1 MAALTISFRDL
12 LGILARTEL
21 VNITHH
27 LLVVASLAFMLH
39 YAPFFN
45 LNKVSEMSDKYSSVE
60 ERVSYGIG
68 RQMGEQLANSPFD
81 GMQVDCVMEG
91 ITDALNSQ
99 ASPIAEA
106 DMEAA
111 FNEINVRLQAQQ
123 EEASKELSAK
133 GEAFLADN
141 AGRDGVTVT
150 DSGLQ
155 YEVITEGSG
164 EIPTSASTVRTH
176 YHGSLISGKVFDS
189 SVERGEPAEFPV
201 SGVIAGWTE
210 ALQMMPIGS
219 KWRLF
224 VPHQLAY
231 GQQGAGAD
239 IGPCE
244 ALIFEVELL
253 AIV

>member
-1 MAALTISFRDL
+1 
-12 LGILARTEL
+12 
-21 VNITHH
+21 
-27 LLVVASLAFMLH
+27 
-39 YAPFFN
+39 
-45 LNKVSEMSDKYSSVE
+45 
-60 ERVSYGIG
+60 
-68 RQMGEQLANSPFD
+68 
-81 GMQVDCVMEG
+81 MEG

-164 EIPTSASTVRTH
+164 EIPTSDSTVRTH

>member
-1 MAALTISFRDL
+1 
-12 LGILARTEL
+12 
-21 VNITHH
+21 
-27 LLVVASLAFMLH
+27 
-39 YAPFFN
+39 
-45 LNKVSEMSDKYSSVE
+45 MSDKYGSVE

-91 ITDALNSQ
+91 INDALNSQ
-99 ASPIAEA
+99 AS
-106 DMEAA
+106 
-111 FNEINVRLQAQQ
+111 
-123 EEASKELSAK
+123 
-133 GEAFLADN
+133 EAFLADN
-141 AGRDGVTVT
+141 ASRDGVTVT
-150 DSGLQ
+150 ESGLQ
-155 YEVITEGSG
+155 YEVITEGTG
-164 EIPTSASTVRTH
+164 ETPTSASTVRTH

-210 ALQMMPIGS
+210 ALQMMPTGS